1 MKDSMKIYILK
12 KYFNIDYYDIE
23 RIIENKKQGMF
34 SDETQKIIKYITKI
48 NAIED
53 ITDLIRINKEIG
65 KRNIGINLGAVYDEL
80 YNYYAKEKVEGCF
93 NPEDFKGEKK
103 TILFEGKE
111 VQILKLQG
119 EDYKGIIHAKG
130 TRKNNGGFV
139 EQIGSSEMEREA
151 ENENPSDFMRKEDG
165 SDTMSV
171 SIEKDDSMGF
181 FAGCYRY
188 SLLLGFSNIKPEN
201 VLRYGKGD
209 SATPVGK
216 GEYDK
221 KIEAINGEVRRYK
234 ESDGAHY
241 DELLVSRYCDTDN
254 IKEFRDEE
262 KRILP
267 DYILVFKGKS
277 DFTHLDYDY
286 IEKMNEVGDEN
297 IGNSYTKRI
306 LRYATTYNIPIV
318 EIDTE
323 KYLEKYQKRYNE
335 LLEKMKNGKEKFEK
349 KDYDDMEVARSSIEF
364 YKKYGK
370 EMKQNDVFLEIIND
384 LNITKENRET
394 IKQVIEN
401 LDYRNRFEE
410 NWQDAINRLPEEM
423 REQAKEKLDFLR
435 EELQIGNKDKEK
447 ELNEDEQSL

>member
-1 MKDSMKIYILK
+1 MS
-12 KYFNIDYYDIE
+12 
-23 RIIENKKQGMF
+23 
-34 SDETQKIIKYITKI
+34 T
-48 NAIED
+48 
-53 ITDLIRINKEIG
+53 
-65 KRNIGINLGAVYDEL
+65 
-80 YNYYAKEKVEGCF
+80 
-93 NPEDFKGEKK
+93 
-103 TILFEGKE
+103 
-111 VQILKLQG
+111 
-119 EDYKGIIHAKG
+119 
-130 TRKNNGGFV
+130 
-139 EQIGSSEMEREA
+139 
-151 ENENPSDFMRKEDG
+151 EDG

-286 IEKMNEVGDEN
+286 IEKMNVLNWFKSNLLGNNINEVGEIYEKSVDCFGCDVN
-297 IGNSYTKRI
+297 YNRSRI
-306 LRYATTYNIPIV
+306 LFI
-318 EIDTE
+318 
-323 KYLEKYQKRYNE
+323 
-335 LLEKMKNGKEKFEK
+335 
-349 KDYDDMEVARSSIEF
+349 
-364 YKKYGK
+364 
-370 EMKQNDVFLEIIND
+370 
-384 LNITKENRET
+384 
-394 IKQVIEN
+394 
-401 LDYRNRFEE
+401 
-410 NWQDAINRLPEEM
+410 
-423 REQAKEKLDFLR
+423 
-435 EELQIGNKDKEK
+435 
-447 ELNEDEQSL
+447 

>member
-1 MKDSMKIYILK
+1 MVQVM
-12 KYFNIDYYDIE
+12 
-23 RIIENKKQGMF
+23 M
-34 SDETQKIIKYITKI
+34 
-48 NAIED
+48 
-53 ITDLIRINKEIG
+53 LIQLE
-65 KRNIGINLGAVYDEL
+65 
-80 YNYYAKEKVEGCF
+80 
-93 NPEDFKGEKK
+93 
-103 TILFEGKE
+103 
-111 VQILKLQG
+111 
-119 EDYKGIIHAKG
+119 
-130 TRKNNGGFV
+130 
-139 EQIGSSEMEREA
+139 S
-151 ENENPSDFMRKEDG
+151 
-165 SDTMSV
+165 
-171 SIEKDDSMGF
+171 
-181 FAGCYRY
+181 
-188 SLLLGFSNIKPEN
+188 
-201 VLRYGKGD
+201 
-209 SATPVGK
+209 

-221 KIEAINGEVRRYK
+221 KIKVINGELRRYK
-234 ESDGAHY
+234 ESDGGDY

-297 IGNSYTKRI
+297 IEKFRRDSYTKRI

-370 EMKQNDVFLEIIND
+370 KMKQKDVFLEIIND

-394 IKQVIEN
+394 IKQVLEE
-401 LDYRNRFEE
+401 LDYHPDRTTSDD
-410 NWQDAINRLPEEM
+410 WQDAINRLPEEM

-447 ELNEDEQSL
+447 GLNEDEQSL

>member
-1 MKDSMKIYILK
+1 MKIYILK
-12 KYFNIDYYDIE
+12 KYFNINYSDIE

-65 KRNIGINLGAVYDEL
+65 KRNIGINLVAVYDEL

-93 NPEDFKGEKK
+93 NPEDFKGKKK
-103 TILFEGKE
+103 TILFEGKK

-139 EQIGSSEMEREA
+139 KQIGIAEMEREA

-181 FAGCYRY
+181 YAGCFRY

-201 VLRYGKGD
+201 VLRYGSGD
-209 SATPVGK
+209 SANPVGK

-221 KIEAINGEVRRYK
+221 KIEAINEELRRYK
-234 ESDGAHY
+234 ESDGGDY

-254 IKEFRDEE
+254 MKEFRDEE

-297 IGNSYTKRI
+297 IEKFRRDSYTKRI

-401 LDYRNRFEE
+401 LDYRNGEK

-423 REQAKEKLDFLR
+423 REQAKEKLEFLR
-435 EELQIGNKDKEK
+435 EELQIGNKEK
-447 ELNEDEQSL
+447 RLNEDEQSL